1 MEDYSYQLIV
11 AYFEKTISDEGLSEL
26 QEWLEMHAD
35 HQEQFR
41 ETLQILDASK
51 LYFRNTEQAGKSWQ
65 KINAHMLSED
75 NAGPVILKRKLN
87 WLAYAATL
95 ILISASAFWFF
106 NSRKKEVEPIS
117 YAEIRNPEGQQSK
130 ILLPDS
136 SVVYLAG
143 GSKIRYAKKFK
154 GKKRFVYLDGEAFFD
169 VKHRRRPF
177 VIKSGNI
184 TTVVLGTSFNVKAFA
199 ADHKVT
205 VSVNTGK
212 VGVLN
217 KVNNKN
223 VLLKYLLPN
232 QQLEINTISGLHK
245 TSIVEAEHVSAWID
259 NHFVFYNTPLY
270 EVIASLEHRY
280 GMDIKLMDPES
291 ANIRITAKF
300 RNMPLQD
307 VMEQLMA
314 LSGLSYKKETNKQI
328 FIYEI
333 NQRGGKK

>member
-11 AYFEKTISDEGLSEL
+11 EYFEKTISDEGLSEL
-26 QEWLEMHAD
+26 QEWLELHAD

-41 ETLQILDASK
+41 ETLQILEASK

-65 KINAHMLSED
+65 KISAHMLSEQ
-75 NAGPVILKRKLN
+75 NANSAIPVKKMN

-95 ILISASAFWFF
+95 MLVSASAFWVF
-106 NSRKKEVEPIS
+106 NGRTKHVEPIS

-143 GSKIRYAKKFK
+143 GSKIRYAKKFR
-154 GKKRFVYLDGEAFFD
+154 GKKRSVYLDGEAFFD
-169 VKHRRRPF
+169 VKHGRRPF

-199 ADHKVT
+199 VDHKVT

-212 VGVLN
+212 VGILSN
-217 KVNNKN
+217 VNNEN

-245 TSIVEAEHVSAWID
+245 TSIVDAGHISAWIK

-280 GMDIKLMDPES
+280 GIDIKLMDPES
-291 ANIRITAKF
+291 ANARITAKF
-300 RNMPLQD
+300 RNMPLKD
-307 VMEQLMA
+307 VMDQLMT
-314 LSGLSYKKETNKQI
+314 LSGLSYKETKKQI

-333 NQRGGKK
+333 NQGGGKK